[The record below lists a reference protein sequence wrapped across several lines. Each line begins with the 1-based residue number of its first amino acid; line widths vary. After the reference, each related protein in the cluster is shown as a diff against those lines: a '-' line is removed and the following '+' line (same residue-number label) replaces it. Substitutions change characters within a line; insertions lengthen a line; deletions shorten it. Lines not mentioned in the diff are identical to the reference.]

1 VQINLAT
8 GSPTGESQLVLP
20 NGSYGPFPTTS
31 EFRPMEITRHWSSPQ
46 TPGSVMLVMDRPV
59 AHVERRMEARGIRMR
74 EFHKPET
81 P

>member
-1 VQINLAT
+1 
-8 GSPTGESQLVLP
+8 
-20 NGSYGPFPTTS
+20 
-31 EFRPMEITRHWSSPQ
+31 MEITRHWSSPQ

-74 EFHKPET
+74 EFHKPEA